1 MASLMLRDP
10 REGDRRQKRTLQQIL
25 QQLAQRRQAVAGR
38 TGPGR
43 KALAAG
49 ARGARA
55 LGRGRPFGGASF
67 LQPLGLGSSPLARG
81 QANIPGLQRV
91 IRNPNPSIPL
101 TSSIFTP
108 DIRAEVG
115 GELAPLTLGGD
126 GYVPPASSFG
136 FDPFSPGDPGLI
148 TGSLSGPGGFT
159 ELPTWGTG
167 PVLQQGPGGP
177 ITVGGMIPLGG
188 GRYLDPET
196 LVIRG
201 GGS

>member
-1 MASLMLRDP
+1 MASLMQRDP

-43 KALAAG
+43 MGRAAG
-49 ARGARA
+49 ARGARV
-55 LGRGRPFGGASF
+55 LGRGRPFGGVSF
-67 LQPLGLGSSPLARG
+67 LQPLGLGRSAQARG
-81 QANIPGLQRV
+81 QANAPGLQRV

-108 DIRAEVG
+108 DLGAE
-115 GELAPLTLGGD
+115 LGGG

-136 FDPFSPGDPGLI
+136 FDPYSPGDPGLV
-148 TGSLSGPGGFT
+148 TGSLSGPNGFT
-159 ELPTWGTG
+159 ELPTWDTG

-196 LVIRG
+196 LAIH
-201 GGS
+201 GSGV